1 MLVDLVCCFLCGWCL
16 RCGWIEVCY
25 VFWVRCCFAGLGFGF
40 GFVGVRFG
48 VF

>member
-1 MLVDLVCCFLCGWCL
+1 MLVDLVWCFLGGWVL
-16 RCGWIEVCY
+16 RWVSRICY
-25 VFWVRCCFAGLGFGF
+25 VFWVRCCFADLGFRF